1 MPLNRLDTEEMVY
14 LTASWVIRG
23 HPDRQALEAAPALAA
38 LLPEVEG
45 AHQGLLDSHAPQ
57 LGAMRQRE
65 ILRRQK
71 DVDERHGET
80 IHGIRHLLLGTISFT
95 RDAQQLAA
103 LRGLKQRLLPEG
115 LGVVKQSYRVQAN
128 QAETVAARLT
138 ESDWALL
145 ERLPIMGGRS
155 LRHAVEH
162 WFALA
167 RELGQLE
174 RARLMNE
181 DELASP
187 AAAAAA
193 RERWIKVIQAMR
205 SVGAVLDRKSNALG
219 VLERVS
225 AIEQRADRRAGLPVD
240 PGLEPMPARFE
251 DVGVDTVQLSPA
263 DIAAAEELGR
273 RGPRRR

>member
-1 MPLNRLDTEEMVY
+1 MALDRLETEEMV
-14 LTASWVIRG
+14 LITASWIIRG
-23 HPDRQALEAAPALAA
+23 RPDREALKAEPALAA
-38 LLPEVEG
+38 LLPEMEA
-45 AHQGLLDSHAPQ
+45 AHQGLLDTHAHQ
-57 LGAMRQRE
+57 LGTMRQRE

-80 IHGIRHLLLGTISFT
+80 IQGIRHLVLGTISFT
-95 RDAQQLAA
+95 RDAQQQAA

-115 LGVVKQSYRVQAN
+115 LGVVKQSYRRQAD
-128 QAETVAARLT
+128 QAASVAARLT

-155 LRHAVEH
+155 LRDAVER

-167 RELGQLE
+167 RELGELE

-181 DELASP
+181 DELATP
-187 AAAAAA
+187 QAAAAA
-193 RERWIKVIQAMR
+193 RERWIRVIQAMR
-205 SVGAVLDRKSNALG
+205 SVGAVIDRKSGALD

-225 AIEQRADRRAGLPVD
+225 AIEQRADRRAGLPV
-240 PGLEPMPARFE
+240 PGAVTTGFE
-251 DVGVDTVQLSPA
+251 DVGVDTVQLSAA
-263 DIAAAEELGR
+263 DIAAAERLGR

>member
-1 MPLNRLDTEEMVY
+1 MALERLETEEMV
-14 LTASWVIRG
+14 LITGSWIIRG
-23 HPDRQALEAAPALAA
+23 RPDREALEAEPALAA
-38 LLPEVEG
+38 LLPEMEA
-45 AHQGLLDSHAPQ
+45 AHQALLDTHAHQ
-57 LGAMRQRE
+57 LGTMRQRE

-80 IHGIRHLLLGTISFT
+80 IQGIRHLLLGTISFT
-95 RDAQQLAA
+95 RDPQQLAA

-115 LGVVKQSYRVQAN
+115 IGVVKQSYRMQAD
-128 QAETVAARLT
+128 QAESVAARLT

-155 LRHAVEH
+155 LRDAVES

-167 RELGQLE
+167 RELGDLE

-181 DELASP
+181 DALAT
-187 AAAAAA
+187 AEAAAAA
-193 RERWIKVIQAMR
+193 RERWIRVIQAMR
-205 SVGAVLDRKSNALG
+205 SVGAVIDRKSRALD

-225 AIEQRADRRAGLPVD
+225 AIEQRADRRAGLPV
-240 PGLEPMPARFE
+240 PGAVTTGFE
-251 DVGVDTVQLSPA
+251 DVGVDTVQLSAA
-263 DIAAAEELGR
+263 DIAAAERLGR

>member
-1 MPLNRLDTEEMVY
+1 MALNRLETEEMVHI
-14 LTASWVIRG
+14 TASWIIRG
-23 HPDRQALEAAPALAA
+23 HPDRQALESEAALAA
-38 LLPEVEG
+38 LLPEIEA
-45 AHQGLLDSHAPQ
+45 AHQELLDTHAHQ
-57 LGAMRQRE
+57 LGTMRQRE
-65 ILRRQK
+65 ITRRQK

-115 LGVVKQSYRVQAN
+115 LGVVKQSYRMQVD
-128 QAETVAARLT
+128 QAETVASRLT

-155 LRHAVEH
+155 LRHAVES
-162 WFALA
+162 WFSLA

-187 AAAAAA
+187 EAAAAA

-205 SVGAVLDRKSNALG
+205 GVGAMLDRKGSALS

-240 PGLEPMPARFE
+240 AGPGPVTAGFE
-251 DVGVDTVQLSPA
+251 DVGVDTLQLSPA
-263 DIAAAEELGR
+263 DIAAAERLGR

>member
-1 MPLNRLDTEEMVY
+1 MALDRLETEEMVHI
-14 LTASWVIRG
+14 TASWIIRG
-23 HPDRQALEAAPALAA
+23 RPDREALEAEPTLAA
-38 LLPEVEG
+38 LLPEMEA
-45 AHQGLLDSHAPQ
+45 AHQGLLDTHAHQ
-57 LGAMRQRE
+57 LGTMRQRE

-71 DVDERHGET
+71 DVDERHGEA

-95 RDAQQLAA
+95 RDTQQLAA

-115 LGVVKQSYRVQAN
+115 LGVVKQSYRMQAD
-128 QAETVAARLT
+128 QAETVASRLT

-155 LRHAVEH
+155 LRDAVES

-181 DELASP
+181 NELATP
-187 AAAAAA
+187 QTAAAA

-205 SVGAVLDRKSNALG
+205 SVGAVIDRKSSALG

-225 AIEQRADRRAGLPVD
+225 AIEQRADRRAGLPV
-240 PGLEPMPARFE
+240 PGSVTAGFE
-251 DVGVDTVQLSPA
+251 DVGVDTVQISA
-263 DIAAAEELGR
+263 AEVAAAERLGR

>member
-1 MPLNRLDTEEMVY
+1 MALDRLETEEMVHI
-14 LTASWVIRG
+14 TASWIIRG
-23 HPDRQALEAAPALAA
+23 RPDREALEAERTLAA
-38 LLPEVEG
+38 LLPEMEA
-45 AHQGLLDSHAPQ
+45 AHQGLLDTHAQQ
-57 LGAMRQRE
+57 LGTMRQRE

-71 DVDERHGET
+71 DVDERHGEA

-95 RDAQQLAA
+95 LDTQQLAA

-115 LGVVKQSYRVQAN
+115 LGVVKQSYRRQVD
-128 QAETVAARLT
+128 QAETVASRLT

-155 LRHAVEH
+155 LRDAVES

-181 DELASP
+181 NDLATP
-187 AAAAAA
+187 QAAAAA

-205 SVGAVLDRKSNALG
+205 SVSAVIDRKSSALG
-219 VLERVS
+219 VLERAS
-225 AIEQRADRRAGLPVD
+225 AIEQRADRRAGLPV
-240 PGLEPMPARFE
+240 PGPVTAGFE
-251 DVGVDTVQLSPA
+251 DVGVDTVQLSAA
-263 DIAAAEELGR
+263 DIAAAERLGR
-273 RGPRRR
+273 RGPGRR